1 MSGKIEMCEKLK
13 LLSIKLNIMANRLYF
28 IENIHTISLSEEE
41 KDVKYVI
48 TLEDVKISEEI
59 AQRELDQER
68 FDNERRD
75 GEERVFFTQTYS
87 YLPRLNNSHYVLH
100 EGQYVYQDTETGDFE
115 AAYNDPLAK
124 SRLNKNLRLRNK
136 LISLLGDNERDEER
150 VKGKQAFGKNAH
162 VESYHVNVGHGNC
175 TLIFIRKR
183 KEYELWMVDCGGI
196 DMLNRQCYYS
206 NILACLADIAS
217 KLNIPQADLYISK
230 LFLTHWHYDH
240 ISGFQLL
247 VKNGFINKHTQ
258 CYINLYYAHSSQ
270 CANDM
275 LAKLV
280 QLGLKCYEPT
290 ASLPIPAV
298 TILHPECRIRK
309 KVHPYDTTPCRIV
322 TKANDASVVYAVTIG
337 GETMILPGDLEKN
350 GWDAMTSAATCQKH
364 HLCTTNYY
372 CVSHHGSMTGHV
384 DIPCL
389 ERNHYP
395 KVGNCIKA
403 GPLQKAI
410 LMGRDGAY
418 PGIYN
423 NGVVNYWGNILR
435 YSEHDDQNN
444 SRCAYVL
451 EWGLNNERYL

>member
-1 MSGKIEMCEKLK
+1 MKK
-13 LLSIKLNIMANRLYF
+13 LYF
-28 IENIHTISLSEEE
+28 VENIHTISLSNEER
-41 KDVKYVI
+41 DVKYII
-48 TLEDVKISEEI
+48 TLEDVERSEEI

-68 FDNERRD
+68 FGNEHRD
-75 GEERVFFTQTYS
+75 GEEIPTPFVF
-87 YLPRLNNSHYVLH
+87 LRDINEIPRLKDSRYALH

-115 AAYNDPLAK
+115 AAYKDPLSI
-124 SRLNKNLRLRNK
+124 SRRNDNIRLRTD
-136 LISLLGDNERDEER
+136 LIELIRRDEQEGSNVNRFSNNAR
-150 VKGKQAFGKNAH
+150 V
-162 VESYHVNVGHGNC
+162 VSYHMNVGHGNC
-175 TLIFIRKR
+175 TIILIRDGEKS
-183 KEYELWMVDCGGI
+183 ELWMVDCGGI
-196 DMLNRQCYYS
+196 DMINGQCYYS
-206 NILACLADIAS
+206 NISACLANIVS
-217 KLNIPQADLYISK
+217 KHKIPRANFYISK
-230 LFLTHWHYDH
+230 FFLTHWHYDH
-240 ISGFQLL
+240 ISGLL
-247 VKNGFINKHTQ
+247 WLIRQGLIDARTQ
-258 CYINLYYAHSSQ
+258 CYMNLYYGHSSK
-270 CANDM
+270 CANEV
-275 LAKLV
+275 LRELYRLRV
-280 QLGLKCYEPT
+280 KCYEPT
-290 ASLPIPAV
+290 ATLKTIQEVA
-298 TILHPECRIRK
+298 ILHPECRIRK
-309 KVHPYDTTPCRIV
+309 WATPKDENYRIV
-322 TKANDASVVYAVTIG
+322 TKMNNTSVVYSISIG
-337 GETMILPGDLEKN
+337 IDTMVFPGDLEKQ